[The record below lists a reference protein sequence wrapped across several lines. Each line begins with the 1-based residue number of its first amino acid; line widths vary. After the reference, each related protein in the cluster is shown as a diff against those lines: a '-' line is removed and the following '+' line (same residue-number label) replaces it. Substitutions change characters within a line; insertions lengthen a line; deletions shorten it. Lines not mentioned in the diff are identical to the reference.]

1 MFRHWKVYTG
11 QSISPQELAGHLLSL
26 EYSRTEQVLQ
36 EGEFSLRGEI
46 LEIFPYTFEFPIRMH
61 WDFEKVERI
70 FAFDPSTGEALWD
83 YDVVVLLPKTKS
95 VRFARKIDEVDP
107 KVLEEVPTYGFVD
120 FKEGDYVVHVEYGI
134 GLFLGCKKIKL
145 GDRESKCF
153 VIEYDGGDLLY
164 VPVEDAHLVQ
174 KYIGIDPRIKIK
186 LTRLG
191 TGEWKRL
198 KEKVRRGIY
207 SMAMEMLKIQ
217 ALRSSLK
224 GFSFPPDDDLQR
236 RFEASF
242 PYVETEDQRK
252 AIEEV
257 KRDMESERPM
267 DRLICGE
274 VGYGKTEVAMRAA
287 FKAVLGGKQVA
298 ILVPTTL
305 LAEQHF
311 ANFSERMRNFPVR
324 VEMLSRFRS
333 EKEQKRI
340 LEDLREGRI
349 DIIIGTHRLLSS
361 DVKFKDL
368 GLLIID
374 EEQRFGV
381 KHKEK
386 MKRMRVL
393 VDVLTMTATPIPRTL
408 YMALVGIKDIS
419 VITTPPKNRLAV
431 QTRLVPFDR
440 DIIKQAILRELNR
453 GGQVFFLHNRVQ
465 TIDKRKEW
473 LRRFIPA
480 RIEVAH
486 GQMPPTELEKVM
498 LDFIKGKID
507 VLVCT
512 TIIQSG
518 IDIPNAN
525 TLIVERADTFGLAE
539 LHQLRGRVGRYDRQA
554 YAYFCLPP
562 KEVLT
567 ESARR
572 RLIAIEKY
580 SDLGAGF
587 HLAMEDLRIRGAGN
601 ILGTEQHGFIT
612 AVGFDLYCRLLRQV
626 VEEIKRKYPS
636 PEEILLGN

>member
-1 MFRHWKVYTG
+1 MFRHLKIYTG
-11 QSISPQELAGHLLSL
+11 QEISPQDLSSML
-26 EYSRTEQVLQ
+26 SPLGYEREEEISR
-36 EGEFSLRGEI
+36 EGQFALRGEI
-46 LEIFPYTFEFPIRMH
+46 LEVFPYTFEFPVRIY
-61 WDFEKVERI
+61 WDFEKIGRI
-70 FAFDPSTGEALWD
+70 SAFNPMDGRSLWD
-83 YDVVVLLPKTKS
+83 YEVVVLLANTKP
-95 VRFARKIDEVDP
+95 ARLAKRIDEVNP
-107 KVLEEVPTYGFVD
+107 AALEEIPTYGFVD
-120 FKEGDYVVHVEYGI
+120 FQEGDYVVHTDYGI
-134 GLFLGCKKIKL
+134 GRFLGSKEIEL
-145 GDRESKCF
+145 GQGKSKCF

-164 VPVEDAHLVQ
+164 VPVEDAHLIQ
-174 KYIGIDPRIKIK
+174 RYIGFDRRIKVK

-198 KEKVRRGIY
+198 KERVRRGIY

-217 ALRSSLK
+217 AIRSSLK
-224 GFSFPPDDDLQR
+224 GFRFPKDDELQAQ
-236 RFEASF
+236 FEASF
-242 PYVETEDQRK
+242 PYVETEDQKK

-257 KRDMESERPM
+257 KRDMESEMPM

-311 ANFSERMRNFPVR
+311 TNFSDRMKGFPIR
-324 VEMLSRFRS
+324 IEMLSRFRTK
-333 EKEQKRI
+333 KEQETI
-340 LEDLREGRI
+340 LRDLREGKV
-349 DIIIGTHRLLSS
+349 DIIIGTHRLLSP

-381 KHKEK
+381 RHKEK
-386 MKRMRVL
+386 MKRLRAL

-419 VITTPPKNRLAV
+419 VINTPPKNRLSV
-431 QTRLVPFDR
+431 QTRLVPFDK
-440 DIIKQAILRELNR
+440 DIIKQAIERELNR

-465 TIDKRKEW
+465 TISKRADW
-473 LRRFIPA
+473 LRKIVSS
-480 RIEVAH
+480 RIEIAH
-486 GQMPPTELEKVM
+486 GQMPPSELEKIM
-498 LDFIKGKID
+498 LEFIKGKID

-512 TIIQSG
+512 TIIESG

-554 YAYFCLPP
+554 YAYFCLPQSG
-562 KEVLT
+562 VLT
-567 ESARR
+567 ETAKR

-587 HLAMEDLRIRGAGN
+587 HLAMEDLEIRGAGN

-612 AVGFDLYCRLLRQV
+612 AVGFDLYCRLLRRV
-626 VEEIKRKYPS
+626 VEEIKKKYPS
-636 PEEILLGN
+636 KDEVLFG

>member
-440 DIIKQAILRELNR
+440 DIIRQAILRELNR